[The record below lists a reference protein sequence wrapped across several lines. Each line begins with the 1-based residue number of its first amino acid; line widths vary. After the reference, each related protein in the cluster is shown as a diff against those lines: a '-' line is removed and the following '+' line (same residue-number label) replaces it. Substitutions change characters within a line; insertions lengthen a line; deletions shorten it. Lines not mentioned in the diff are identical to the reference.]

1 VGEWRVTFIGDFT
14 VIRDNII
21 IGDNCI
27 IGPLN
32 VIESNVIIGN
42 NVTIQPH
49 CVISRGAIIEDN
61 VFIGPHF
68 SCANNPFIPDGEHGL
83 SPNKRPDKEMI
94 MKICKGT
101 RIGTRCTVAPG
112 VTIGKNCFIKMNCNI
127 YDDVPDNT
135 IVYQNTSWAKD
146 YD

>member
-1 VGEWRVTFIGDFT
+1 MTFIHESA
-14 VIRDNII
+14 VIRDDVI
-21 IGDNCI
+21 IGTNTI

-32 VIESNVIIGN
+32 VIESGAIIGN

-49 CVISRGAIIEDN
+49 CVISRNAIIENN

-68 SCANNPFIPDGEHGL
+68 SCANNPYIPDGEHGQ
-83 SPNKRPDKEMI
+83 SPNKKPDVEKIMI
-94 MKICKGT
+94 IGEGT

-112 VTIGKNCFIKMNCNI
+112 VRIGSNCFIKMNCI
-127 YDDVPDNT
+127 IFDDVPDNT
-135 IVYQNTSWAKD
+135 TVQANTVWSKD